1 MGIIETR
8 YMTNNPCYA
17 NNKET
22 IKVTG
27 LMLHS
32 VGCPQPSKEVFYR
45 NWNKSSYTRACVHG
59 FIDNDGCIITLPCM
73 ETTATSRP
81 GYAHRGWHSGTGTK
95 GKAYSANNGYI
106 GIEMTE
112 PACIKYTSGATFTC
126 SNKSAA
132 TEFVMKNF
140 KIAVEVFA
148 QLCVYHDLNPLQDGV
163 IISHSEG
170 YKLGVASNHA
180 DVGHLIK
187 QLNLNYSM
195 DQFRQDVYKRVQE
208 LKTPVVVPT
217 PVPTPTP
224 TPVNPGSNTMTQ
236 AEFNKMLNAYRTSLR
251 TNNAGSWSKEARNW
265 AIKNGIIEGSDLKTA
280 TGEVNYMWPDYCTR
294 EQMVTIL
301 YRFAKL
307 MGKA

>member
-17 NNKET
+17 RNKST

-45 NWNKSSYTRACVHG
+45 NWNNSSYNRACVHG

-73 ETTATSRP
+73 ETTGTSKP
-81 GYAHRGWHSGTGTK
+81 GYAHRGWHAGTGSK
-95 GKAYSANNGYI
+95 GKAYSANNSYI

-112 PACIKYTSGATFTC
+112 PSCIKYTSGATFTC
-126 SNKSAA
+126 SNKPAA

-140 KIAVEVFA
+140 KNAVEVFA
-148 QLCVYHDLNPLQDGV
+148 QLCIYHDLNPLQSGV
-163 IISHSEG
+163 IICHAEG
-170 YKLGVASNHA
+170 ASLGIASNHA
-180 DVGHLIK
+180 DVNHLIK

-208 LKTPVVVPT
+208 LKSPVTIPT
-217 PVPTPTP
+217 TKPTTVI
-224 TPVNPGSNTMTQ
+224 TGGTDMTQ
-236 AEFNKMLNAYRTSLR
+236 EEFNKMLNAYRTSIR
-251 TNNAGSWSKEARNW
+251 TNNAGSWSEEARNW
-265 AIKNGIIEGSDLKTA
+265 AIKNGIIEGSDLKTP